1 MQLETKTSLPL
12 KSDLPLARGAT
23 SPSLMNRFE
32 YWLGIGAG
40 TSGMERNAQR
50 RRASHLGQYPMEKIR
65 RRDTPTTLIFDDE
78 VPRVPQRASF
88 FRRADR
94 GDLGDK
100 AQRERPR
107 FAMKYPL
114 AYAMAPLSGVM
125 NKMQDGDV
133 TAAPASGT
141 DDPAAH
147 ARAIKSLAYYLRADM
162 AAICE
167 PPAYAWYSHDI
178 DGRPIA
184 QRHRYAITLLIDQ
197 GNDTME
203 GASGDDWIS
212 GSQSLRAYMRG
223 AEIAGLMAAQIRN
236 LGYSARA
243 HTHTD
248 TEVLHLPLLLLSG
261 LGELSRVGELVI
273 NPFLGPRSKSVVITT
288 DMPLEVDKPID
299 FGLQDT
305 CSKCRKCARECPCN
319 AISYKDKVM
328 FNGYEMWK
336 PDVERC
342 ARYRITNPRGSSCGR
357 CMKVCPYTNEGLL
370 THRVFLW
377 TALHLPFT
385 RRALIRLDDWVRH
398 GDRNP
403 VKKWW
408 RDLERHPDGS
418 VKAATKAHARD
429 LRLDKSTTIE
439 KTQEIAY
446 YPASVKPAPDE
457 MGAAPIDRAAA
468 LQAASAMETPVDALM
483 RRQRGDR
490 PPAHYTPG

>member
-1 MQLETKTSLPL
+1 
-12 KSDLPLARGAT
+12 
-23 SPSLMNRFE
+23 
-32 YWLGIGAG
+32 
-40 TSGMERNAQR
+40 
-50 RRASHLGQYPMEKIR
+50 
-65 RRDTPTTLIFDDE
+65 
-78 VPRVPQRASF
+78 
-88 FRRADR
+88 
-94 GDLGDK
+94 
-100 AQRERPR
+100 
-107 FAMKYPL
+107 
-114 AYAMAPLSGVM
+114 
-125 NKMQDGDV
+125 
-133 TAAPASGT
+133 
-141 DDPAAH
+141 
-147 ARAIKSLAYYLRADM
+147 
-162 AAICE
+162 
-167 PPAYAWYSHDI
+167 
-178 DGRPIA
+178 
-184 QRHRYAITLLIDQ
+184 
-197 GNDTME
+197 
-203 GASGDDWIS
+203 
-212 GSQSLRAYMRG
+212 
-223 AEIAGLMAAQIRN
+223 MAAQIRS

-261 LGELSRVGELVI
+261 LGELSRVGELVL

-342 ARYRITNPRGSSCGR
+342 TRYRVTNPRGSSCGR

-377 TALHLPFT
+377 AALRLPFT

-446 YPASVKPAPDE
+446 YPASVMPAPDE

-468 LQAASAMETPVDALM
+468 LQAASAIETPVDALM